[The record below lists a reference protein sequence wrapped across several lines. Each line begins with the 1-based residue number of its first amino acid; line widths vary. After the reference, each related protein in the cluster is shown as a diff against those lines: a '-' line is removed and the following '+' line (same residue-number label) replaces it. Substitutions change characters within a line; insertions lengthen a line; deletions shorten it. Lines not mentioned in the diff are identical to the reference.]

1 MPIAATGIAAT
12 TIAAIAIAL
21 LYRQCWTSRRSGA
34 VPALARAEPHRK
46 ESVWRSVTQLSVSTT
61 KPEGGV
67 PSGGRK
73 TETNPVSPNQERNTT
88 DGPAAMAICNA
99 ITGAL
104 KRSSGKGPTKVK
116 AYSTHDHV
124 AVIVQD
130 MLTTLERTLVQDGHE
145 QLVSEA
151 RQVLTGRVANECRAT
166 IEQATGRRVVGWQT
180 EVNPSA
186 DRAFTLIQLQ
196 PL

>member
-1 MPIAATGIAAT
+1 MA
-12 TIAAIAIAL
+12 
-21 LYRQCWTSRRSGA
+21 
-34 VPALARAEPHRK
+34 PAGR
-46 ESVWRSVTQLSVSTT
+46 LSVSTT
-61 KPEGGV
+61 KPERGV
-67 PSGGRK
+67 PAGGRK
-73 TETNPVSPNQERNTT
+73 PETDLVSPDQEQDTT

-116 AYSTHDHV
+116 SSSTHDHV
-124 AVIVQD
+124 AVVVHE
-130 MLTTLERTLVQDGHE
+130 MLTTLERTLVQDGRE

-151 RQVLTGRVANECRAT
+151 RQVLTARVINECRPT

-180 EVNPSA
+180 EVDPGA
-186 DRAFTLIQLQ
+186 DRAFTLIELQ

>member
-1 MPIAATGIAAT
+1 MAPS
-12 TIAAIAIAL
+12 
-21 LYRQCWTSRRSGA
+21 SR
-34 VPALARAEPHRK
+34 
-46 ESVWRSVTQLSVSTT
+46 
-61 KPEGGV
+61 
-67 PSGGRK
+67 
-73 TETNPVSPNQERNTT
+73 VSPDRERDTT

-99 ITGAL
+99 ITLAL

-116 AYSTHDHV
+116 AHSTHDQV
-124 AVIVQD
+124 AVVVED
-130 MLTTLERTLVQDGHE
+130 MLTTLERTLIEDGHE

-151 RQVLTGRVANECRAT
+151 RQALTGRMADECRAT

-180 EVNPSA
+180 DINAGA

>member
-1 MPIAATGIAAT
+1 VSAKKPKGGI
-12 TIAAIAIAL
+12 
-21 LYRQCWTSRRSGA
+21 
-34 VPALARAEPHRK
+34 
-46 ESVWRSVTQLSVSTT
+46 
-61 KPEGGV
+61 

-73 TETNPVSPNQERNTT
+73 AETNPVSQNHERNTTGGVATADGAASPTARKRQHGPVRGTT

-99 ITGAL
+99 VTGAL
-104 KRSSGKGPTKVK
+104 KQSCGKGPTKVK
-116 AYSTHDHV
+116 AYSTHDQV
-124 AVIVQD
+124 AVVVQD

-145 QLVSEA
+145 QLVNDA
-151 RQVLTGRVANECRAT
+151 RQVLIGRVAKECRAT

-186 DRAFTLIQLQ
+186 DRALMLVQLQ

>member
-1 MPIAATGIAAT
+1 M
-12 TIAAIAIAL
+12 AL
-21 LYRQCWTSRRSGA
+21 
-34 VPALARAEPHRK
+34 
-46 ESVWRSVTQLSVSTT
+46 VSPT
-61 KPEGGV
+61 
-67 PSGGRK
+67 GGRK
-73 TETNPVSPNQERNTT
+73 TETNLVSPDQERDTA

-116 AYSTHDHV
+116 AHSTQDHV
-124 AVIVQD
+124 EIVVED
-130 MLTTLERTLVQDGHE
+130 MLTALERTLVQDGHE

-180 EVNPSA
+180 EVDPGA

-196 PL
+196 PF

>member
-1 MPIAATGIAAT
+1 M
-12 TIAAIAIAL
+12 
-21 LYRQCWTSRRSGA
+21 
-34 VPALARAEPHRK
+34 ALASRLP
-46 ESVWRSVTQLSVSTT
+46 VSTT
-61 KPEGGV
+61 NPEGGV
-67 PSGGRK
+67 PSGGPK
-73 TETNPVSPNQERNTT
+73 TETNLVSPDQERNTA

-99 ITGAL
+99 VTGAL

-116 AYSTHDHV
+116 AHSTQDHV
-124 AVIVQD
+124 EIVVED
-130 MLTTLERTLVQDGHE
+130 MLTALERTLVQDGHE
-145 QLVSEA
+145 HLVSEA

-180 EVNPSA
+180 EVDPSA

>member
-1 MPIAATGIAAT
+1 M
-12 TIAAIAIAL
+12 AL
-21 LYRQCWTSRRSGA
+21 
-34 VPALARAEPHRK
+34 
-46 ESVWRSVTQLSVSTT
+46 VSPT
-61 KPEGGV
+61 
-67 PSGGRK
+67 GGRNA
-73 TETNPVSPNQERNTT
+73 ETNLVSPDQEPNTA

-116 AYSTHDHV
+116 AHSTQDHV
-124 AVIVQD
+124 EIIVED
-130 MLTTLERTLVQDGHE
+130 MLTALERTLVEDGHE

-180 EVNPSA
+180 EVDPSA

>member
-1 MPIAATGIAAT
+1 MAPV
-12 TIAAIAIAL
+12 
-21 LYRQCWTSRRSGA
+21 RQLA
-34 VPALARAEPHRK
+34 VNA
-46 ESVWRSVTQLSVSTT
+46 T

-67 PSGGRK
+67 SSRGREA
-73 TETNPVSPNQERNTT
+73 ETIRVSPNCKRNSTVGVATTHGAPSPTAKKRQRGPGRGTT

-99 ITGAL
+99 VTGAL
-104 KRSSGKGPTKVK
+104 KHSCGKGPTKVK

-124 AVIVQD
+124 AVVVQD

-151 RQVLTGRVANECRAT
+151 RQVLIGRVAKECRAT
-166 IEQATGRRVVGWQT
+166 IEQATGQRVVGWQT

-186 DRAFTLIQLQ
+186 DRAITLVQLQ

>member
-1 MPIAATGIAAT
+1 MSPVT
-12 TIAAIAIAL
+12 
-21 LYRQCWTSRRSGA
+21 R
-34 VPALARAEPHRK
+34 LA
-46 ESVWRSVTQLSVSTT
+46 VSTT
-61 KPEGGV
+61 KPERGV

-73 TETNPVSPNQERNTT
+73 AETSLVSQDHERNTT
-88 DGPAAMAICNA
+88 GGPAAMAICNA

-116 AYSTHDHV
+116 AYSTHDQV
-124 AVIVQD
+124 AVVVQD
-130 MLTTLERTLVQDGHE
+130 MLTPLERTLVQDGHE
-145 QLVSEA
+145 QLVREA

-186 DRAFTLIQLQ
+186 DRAYTMVQLQ

>member
-1 MPIAATGIAAT
+1 MAP
-12 TIAAIAIAL
+12 
-21 LYRQCWTSRRSGA
+21 
-34 VPALARAEPHRK
+34 
-46 ESVWRSVTQLSVSTT
+46 VTRPSVSTT

-67 PSGGRK
+67 PSG
-73 TETNPVSPNQERNTT
+73 ETNLASPNQERNTT
-88 DGPAAMAICNA
+88 HGPAAMAICNA

-104 KRSSGKGPTKVK
+104 KRSAGKGPTKMK

-145 QLVSEA
+145 QLVREA
-151 RQVLTGRVANECRAT
+151 RQVLTGGVANECSAT

>member
-1 MPIAATGIAAT
+1 M
-12 TIAAIAIAL
+12 AL
-21 LYRQCWTSRRSGA
+21 
-34 VPALARAEPHRK
+34 VARP
-46 ESVWRSVTQLSVSTT
+46 SVSTT
-61 KPEGGV
+61 KPEGCV

-73 TETNPVSPNQERNTT
+73 TETNLVSPYQERNTT
-88 DGPAAMAICNA
+88 HGPAANTICNA
-99 ITGAL
+99 ITRAL
-104 KRSSGKGPTKVK
+104 KRSYGKGPTKVR
-116 AYSTHDHV
+116 AYGTHDHV

-151 RQVLTGRVANECRAT
+151 RQVLTGRVANDCRST

>member
-1 MPIAATGIAAT
+1 MA
-12 TIAAIAIAL
+12 
-21 LYRQCWTSRRSGA
+21 
-34 VPALARAEPHRK
+34 
-46 ESVWRSVTQLSVSTT
+46 SVTRPSITTT
-61 KPEGGV
+61 KPEGGA
-67 PSGGRK
+67 PSGARN
-73 TETNPVSPNQERNTT
+73 TETNLVSPNQEQNTIH
-88 DGPAAMAICNA
+88 GPAALAICNA

-116 AYSTHDHV
+116 AYSEHDHV

-130 MLTTLERTLVQDGHE
+130 MLTPLERTLVQDGHE

-151 RQVLTGRVANECRAT
+151 REALTGRVASDCRAT

-186 DRAFTLIQLQ
+186 DRAFTRIQLQ
-196 PL
+196 SV

>member
-1 MPIAATGIAAT
+1 MA
-12 TIAAIAIAL
+12 
-21 LYRQCWTSRRSGA
+21 
-34 VPALARAEPHRK
+34 PA
-46 ESVWRSVTQLSVSTT
+46 S
-61 KPEGGV
+61 
-67 PSGGRK
+67 
-73 TETNPVSPNQERNTT
+73 QERNIT

-116 AYSTHDHV
+116 AYTTHDEV
-124 AVIVQD
+124 AVVVQD

-145 QLVSEA
+145 QLVSDA
-151 RQVLTGRVANECRAT
+151 RQVLTTRVANECRAT